1 MPPPCLGM
9 RRPGMRLPGCVSRS
23 AVPRGAASRGA
34 VVSAM
39 RCDAAPALR
48 AAEAAPPAPV
58 ALGGPV
64 AWRLPFWRAGPHPSR
79 DLSPAPGGALLR
91 QPPPPSLRLFLFW
104 TRQCPVLGQRWWT
117 PPGPG
122 HCAAARGSWRRARLE
137 TARASGRTLQERG
150 ECGRHHL
157 PKDKPGLGRKGV
169 PGRLDGFDKLVS
181 RPAGA
186 PTPAGSQATG
196 PGHHCPVVRAR
207 GSCEGTGKSC

>member
-1 MPPPCLGM
+1 MGM

-39 RCDAAPALR
+39 RCDAAPALC

-117 PPGPG
+117 PL
-122 HCAAARGSWRRARLE
+122 CCRARVLAE
-137 TARASGRTLQERG
+137 STFGDCTRLWQDTSGEGGAWPPPSPERQARPRQEGRAR
-150 ECGRHHL
+150 
-157 PKDKPGLGRKGV
+157 P
-169 PGRLDGFDKLVS
+169 PGRL
-181 RPAGA
+181 R
-186 PTPAGSQATG
+186 
-196 PGHHCPVVRAR
+196 
-207 GSCEGTGKSC
+207 